1 MSDRDELLLPDDPAD
16 PTGPFFKR
24 GDIVRTSFEPAR
36 GRTKH
41 CWGISIF
48 GVILADVP
56 EDQYRVEVKTFTH
69 PKLAKEW
76 AEKYLAGED
85 VFDPGYD
92 LHLWVRQWG
101 VELVE
106 ASRL

>member
-1 MSDRDELLLPDDPAD
+1 MSDDEDEKLLLNDDPASHI
-16 PTGPFFKR
+16 GPAFKR
-24 GDIVRTSFEPAR
+24 GDVVQVCFEPAR
-36 GRTKH
+36 GRTVH
-41 CWGISIF
+41 CFGINIF

-69 PKLAKEW
+69 PKLAHEW

-85 VFDPGYD
+85 VFDPGFD

-101 VELVE
+101 VELTD
-106 ASRL
+106 R